1 MISATNSPKSIISYN
16 RNIDHLFGRY
26 NIESDS
32 TKKLN
37 EICQN
42 DEINI
47 DLLLDL
53 INCYDDLDFLKKTSF
68 EEYSIPD
75 LIDYL
80 EKSHQYYL
88 LKRIPEIEQSL
99 EKLTQQ
105 ESFTFNYVLL
115 MFFKEYKKD
124 IISHFKTEDEILF
137 PFCKVL
143 HNYLQKNSQEDLIF
157 ILENQKKAF
166 SIMRDHQQNKDGID
180 DLQNVLLKYSP
191 NNKKLSYFEIFL
203 NQMSVFQHDLKIHA
217 EIEENILVK
226 KTTKLLNS
234 LGINDV

>member
-26 NIESDS
+26 NIGSDS
-32 TKKLN
+32 TKNLDK
-37 EICQN
+37 ICQD

-53 INCYDDLDFLKKTSF
+53 INCYDDLDFLKKTNF
-68 EEYSIPD
+68 EEYSILD

-80 EKSHQYYL
+80 EKSHRYYL

-137 PFCKVL
+137 PFCRVL
-143 HNYLQKNSQEDLIF
+143 HNYIQKNSQEDLIF

-166 SIMRDHQQNKDGID
+166 SIMGDHQKNKDSID

>member
-1 MISATNSPKSIISYN
+1 
-16 RNIDHLFGRY
+16 
-26 NIESDS
+26 
-32 TKKLN
+32 
-37 EICQN
+37 
-42 DEINI
+42 
-47 DLLLDL
+47 
-53 INCYDDLDFLKKTSF
+53 
-68 EEYSIPD
+68 
-75 LIDYL
+75 
-80 EKSHQYYL
+80 
-88 LKRIPEIEQSL
+88 
-99 EKLTQQ
+99 
-105 ESFTFNYVLL
+105 

-166 SIMRDHQQNKDGID
+166 SIMRDHHQNKDGID

>member
-26 NIESDS
+26 NIGSDS
-32 TKKLN
+32 TKNLDK
-37 EICQN
+37 ICQD

-68 EEYSIPD
+68 EEYSILD

-166 SIMRDHQQNKDGID
+166 SIMRDHHQNKDGID

>member
-26 NIESDS
+26 NIGPDS
-32 TKKLN
+32 TKNLDK
-37 EICQN
+37 ICQD

-53 INCYDDLDFLKKTSF
+53 INCYDDLDFLKKTNF
-68 EEYSIPD
+68 EEYSILD

-80 EKSHQYYL
+80 EKSHRYYL

-137 PFCKVL
+137 PFCRVL
-143 HNYLQKNSQEDLIF
+143 HNYIQKNSQEDLIF

-166 SIMRDHQQNKDGID
+166 SIMGDHQKNKDSID

>member
-1 MISATNSPKSIISYN
+1 
-16 RNIDHLFGRY
+16 
-26 NIESDS
+26 
-32 TKKLN
+32 
-37 EICQN
+37 
-42 DEINI
+42 
-47 DLLLDL
+47 
-53 INCYDDLDFLKKTSF
+53 
-68 EEYSIPD
+68 
-75 LIDYL
+75 
-80 EKSHQYYL
+80 
-88 LKRIPEIEQSL
+88 
-99 EKLTQQ
+99 
-105 ESFTFNYVLL
+105 

-137 PFCKVL
+137 PFCRVL
-143 HNYLQKNSQEDLIF
+143 HNYIQKNSQEDLIF

-166 SIMRDHQQNKDGID
+166 SIMGDHQKNKDSID

>member
-1 MISATNSPKSIISYN
+1 MISAINSPKSIISYN

-26 NIESDS
+26 NIGSDS
-32 TKKLN
+32 TKNLDK
-37 EICQN
+37 ICQD

-68 EEYSIPD
+68 EEYSILD

-166 SIMRDHQQNKDGID
+166 SIMRDHHQNKDGID

>member
-26 NIESDS
+26 NIGSDS
-32 TKKLN
+32 TKNLDK
-37 EICQN
+37 ICQD

-166 SIMRDHQQNKDGID
+166 SIMRDHQKNKDGID

>member
-26 NIESDS
+26 NIGSDS
-32 TKKLN
+32 TKNLDK
-37 EICQN
+37 ICQD

-68 EEYSIPD
+68 EEYSILD

-115 MFFKEYKKD
+115 TFFKEYKKD

-143 HNYLQKNSQEDLIF
+143 HNYLQNNSQEDLIF

>member
-26 NIESDS
+26 NIGSDS
-32 TKKLN
+32 TKNLDK
-37 EICQN
+37 ICQD

-53 INCYDDLDFLKKTSF
+53 INCYDDLDFLKKTNF
-68 EEYSIPD
+68 EKYSIPD

>member
-26 NIESDS
+26 NIGSDS
-32 TKKLN
+32 TKNLN
-37 EICQN
+37 EICQD

-53 INCYDDLDFLKKTSF
+53 INCYDDLDFLKKTNF

-105 ESFTFNYVLL
+105 ESFTFNYLLL

-166 SIMRDHQQNKDGID
+166 SIMGDHQ
-180 DLQNVLLKYSP
+180 
-191 NNKKLSYFEIFL
+191 
-203 NQMSVFQHDLKIHA
+203 
-217 EIEENILVK
+217 
-226 KTTKLLNS
+226 
-234 LGINDV
+234 

>member
-26 NIESDS
+26 NIGSDS
-32 TKKLN
+32 TKNLDK
-37 EICQN
+37 ICQD

>member
-1 MISATNSPKSIISYN
+1 MISAINSPKSIISYN

-26 NIESDS
+26 NIGSDS
-32 TKKLN
+32 TKNLDK
-37 EICQN
+37 ICQD

-124 IISHFKTEDEILF
+124 IISHFKTEYEILF

>member
-26 NIESDS
+26 NIGSDS
-32 TKKLN
+32 TKNLDK
-37 EICQN
+37 ICQD

-166 SIMRDHQQNKDGID
+166 SIMRDHHQNKDGID

>member
-26 NIESDS
+26 NIGSDS
-32 TKKLN
+32 TKKLD
-37 EICQN
+37 EICQD

-143 HNYLQKNSQEDLIF
+143 HNYIQKNSQEDLIF

>member
-26 NIESDS
+26 NIGSDS
-32 TKKLN
+32 TKNLDK
-37 EICQN
+37 ICQD

-53 INCYDDLDFLKKTSF
+53 INCYDDLDFLKKTNF
-68 EEYSIPD
+68 EEYSILD

-143 HNYLQKNSQEDLIF
+143 HNYIQKNSQEDLIF

>member
-26 NIESDS
+26 NIESNS
-32 TKKLN
+32 TKNLN
-37 EICQN
+37 EICQD

-53 INCYDDLDFLKKTSF
+53 INCYDDLDFLKKTNF

-80 EKSHQYYL
+80 EKSHRYYL

-105 ESFTFNYVLL
+105 ESFTFNYFLL
-115 MFFKEYKKD
+115 IFFKEYKKD

-166 SIMRDHQQNKDGID
+166 SIMENHQQNKDSID

-203 NQMSVFQHDLKIHA
+203 NQMSIFQHDLKIHA

-226 KTTKLLNS
+226 KTIKLLNS

>member
-32 TKKLN
+32 TKNLDK
-37 EICQN
+37 ICQD

-68 EEYSIPD
+68 EEYSILD

-166 SIMRDHQQNKDGID
+166 SIMRDHHQNKDGID

>member
-26 NIESDS
+26 NIGSDS
-32 TKKLN
+32 TKNLDK
-37 EICQN
+37 ICQD

-53 INCYDDLDFLKKTSF
+53 INCYDDLDFLKKTNF
-68 EEYSIPD
+68 EEYSILD

-80 EKSHQYYL
+80 EKSHRYYL

-137 PFCKVL
+137 PFCRVL
-143 HNYLQKNSQEDLIF
+143 HNYIQKNSQEDLIF

-166 SIMRDHQQNKDGID
+166 SIMGDHQKNKDSID

-234 LGINDV
+234 LGINDI

>member
-26 NIESDS
+26 NIGSDS
-32 TKKLN
+32 TKNLDK
-37 EICQN
+37 ICQD

-68 EEYSIPD
+68 EEYSILD

-115 MFFKEYKKD
+115 IFFKEYKKD

>member
-26 NIESDS
+26 NIGSDS
-32 TKKLN
+32 TKNLDK
-37 EICQN
+37 ICQD

-166 SIMRDHQQNKDGID
+166 SIMGDHQQNKDGID

>member
-26 NIESDS
+26 NIGSDS
-32 TKKLN
+32 TKNLDK
-37 EICQN
+37 ICQD

-68 EEYSIPD
+68 EEYSILD

-115 MFFKEYKKD
+115 TFFKEYKKD

-143 HNYLQKNSQEDLIF
+143 HNYLQNNSQEDLIF

-217 EIEENILVK
+217 EIEENILAK

>member
-26 NIESDS
+26 NIGSDS
-32 TKKLN
+32 TKNLDK
-37 EICQN
+37 ICQD

-68 EEYSIPD
+68 EEYSILD

-143 HNYLQKNSQEDLIF
+143 HNYLQNNSQEDLIF

>member
-26 NIESDS
+26 NIGSDS
-32 TKKLN
+32 TKNLDK
-37 EICQN
+37 ICQD

-53 INCYDDLDFLKKTSF
+53 INCYDDLDFLKKTNF
-68 EEYSIPD
+68 EEYSILD

>member
-26 NIESDS
+26 NIGSDS
-32 TKKLN
+32 TKNLDK
-37 EICQN
+37 ICQD

-53 INCYDDLDFLKKTSF
+53 INCYDDLDFLKKTNF
-68 EEYSIPD
+68 EEYSILD

-80 EKSHQYYL
+80 EKSHRYYL

-143 HNYLQKNSQEDLIF
+143 HNYIQKNSQEDLIF

>member
-26 NIESDS
+26 NIGSDS
-32 TKKLN
+32 TKNLDK
-37 EICQN
+37 ICQD

-68 EEYSIPD
+68 EEYSILD

-115 MFFKEYKKD
+115 TFFKEYKKD

>member
-1 MISATNSPKSIISYN
+1 MISPTNSPKSIISYN

-32 TKKLN
+32 TKNLN
-37 EICQN
+37 EICQD

-53 INCYDDLDFLKKTSF
+53 INCYDDLDFLKKTNF

-105 ESFTFNYVLL
+105 ESFTFNYLLL

-166 SIMRDHQQNKDGID
+166 SIMGNHQENKDSIN

-226 KTTKLLNS
+226 KTIELLNS

>member
-26 NIESDS
+26 NIGSDS
-32 TKKLN
+32 TKNLDK
-37 EICQN
+37 ICQD

-53 INCYDDLDFLKKTSF
+53 INCYDDLDFLKKTNF
-68 EEYSIPD
+68 EEYSILE

-80 EKSHQYYL
+80 EKSHRYYL

-143 HNYLQKNSQEDLIF
+143 HNYIQKNSQEDLIF

-166 SIMRDHQQNKDGID
+166 SIMRNHQQNKDGID
-180 DLQNVLLKYSP
+180 DLQNILLKYSP

>member
-26 NIESDS
+26 NIGSDS
-32 TKKLN
+32 TKNLDK
-37 EICQN
+37 ICQD

-53 INCYDDLDFLKKTSF
+53 INCYDDLDFLKKTNF
-68 EEYSIPD
+68 EEYSILD

-80 EKSHQYYL
+80 EKSHRYYL

-137 PFCKVL
+137 PFCRVL
-143 HNYLQKNSQEDLIF
+143 HSYIQKNSQEDLIF

-166 SIMRDHQQNKDGID
+166 SIMRNHQQNKDGID
-180 DLQNVLLKYSP
+180 DLQNILLKYSP

>member
-26 NIESDS
+26 NIESNS
-32 TKKLN
+32 TKNLN
-37 EICQN
+37 EICQD

-53 INCYDDLDFLKKTSF
+53 INCYDDLDFLKKTNF

-80 EKSHQYYL
+80 EKSHRYYL

-105 ESFTFNYVLL
+105 ESFTFNYFLL
-115 MFFKEYKKD
+115 IFFKEYKKD

-137 PFCKVL
+137 PFCRVL
-143 HNYLQKNSQEDLIF
+143 HNYIQKNSQEDLIF

-166 SIMRDHQQNKDGID
+166 SIMGDHQKNKDSID

-203 NQMSVFQHDLKIHA
+203 NQMSIFQHDLKIHA

-226 KTTKLLNS
+226 KTIKLLNS

>member
-26 NIESDS
+26 NIGSDS
-32 TKKLN
+32 TKNLN
-37 EICQN
+37 EICQD

-166 SIMRDHQQNKDGID
+166 SIMRVHQQNKDGID

>member
-1 MISATNSPKSIISYN
+1 MISSTNSPKSIISYN

-26 NIESDS
+26 NIGSDS
-32 TKKLN
+32 TKNLDK
-37 EICQN
+37 ICQD

-53 INCYDDLDFLKKTSF
+53 INCYDDLDFLKKTNF
-68 EEYSIPD
+68 EEYSILD

-80 EKSHQYYL
+80 EKSHRYYL

-137 PFCKVL
+137 PFCRVL
-143 HNYLQKNSQEDLIF
+143 HNYIQKNSQEDLIF

-166 SIMRDHQQNKDGID
+166 SIMGDHQKNKDSID

-234 LGINDV
+234 FGINDV

>member
-26 NIESDS
+26 NIGSDS
-32 TKKLN
+32 TKNLDK
-37 EICQN
+37 ICQD

-99 EKLTQQ
+99 EKLTKQ

-143 HNYLQKNSQEDLIF
+143 HNYLQNNSQEDLIF